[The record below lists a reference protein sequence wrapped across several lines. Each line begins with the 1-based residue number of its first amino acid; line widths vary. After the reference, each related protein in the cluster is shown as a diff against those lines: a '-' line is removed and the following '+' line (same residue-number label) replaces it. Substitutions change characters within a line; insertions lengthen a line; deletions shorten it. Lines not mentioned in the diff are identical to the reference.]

1 MIDFGDIDI
10 DALLAEAEVKQ
21 PIKRLRDVEQ
31 IFLAGNTQVE
41 SKADLAKIVEEPCLA
56 VCENLYDKNI
66 LTYWSSANKNA
77 PDRAY
82 VLIRYESLDDNNKK
96 IADDLIA
103 QGVLSDAPKYNFD
116 SYNAAQEY
124 GKSLYLGI
132 DTNPDM
138 EVAKI
143 SERLC
148 KIAAE
153 FAPQDIKYNVYTPEY
168 LLENSFGKKPE
179 TFAFPSLKTAVCG
192 EKLSDDYKPEREAI
206 LTSIKIMMMQKQ
218 ATGLTT
224 DDIREVGDKIGWLY
238 NEENGYLY
246 KDKET
251 LRRHNEYVKQPDNI
265 VNFVDIVNMPYD
277 DTAVDK
283 NIKDLLSGKGYQP
296 EYKYKVKDFLVA
308 EQENLSQSLNYDEF
322 THHLAFSEDLCN
334 ASGFADSKKIDD
346 FIDGFNFTDEKQRES
361 LHQTLTEEVPI
372 NFAAG
377 YVFAKP
383 NGEKQDIVS
392 FCGFVENPM
401 YSLYTDIHE
410 LAHVMQHQK
419 FYPNIMEKLENATDE
434 HSIQVRDI
442 VMRGYREI
450 HANAFAGAY
459 MMAMAVKSD
468 DPVVIDKV
476 EKMVTQTSTFMSNAL
491 INSKLGAAYC
501 DWGATKRVIA
511 DIKQNGADKLFNE
524 NGRINFAKL
533 YDFSFSKVKE
543 MGYTPQMLLDAYDNE
558 GATVRKIKAD
568 TADKSAMIAEVNKIK
583 GDNPILND
591 FAEAQS
597 LYDPNSGNRL
607 QTLYSRLA
615 NPKAREKTLFDK
627 QYDDLPNV
635 SQYRELYTATQKQ
648 IQAQLINKA
657 RS

>member
-1 MIDFGDIDI
+1 MAEDILNIDIGEKYAFDMVDGDKTVGQMNISVHRQKTSSRGENQIYPDSWFIGDSEQLKPVLEIDGFGTVGNQGGGYGRAGLQRAYEMSLEKGCSGRVEVLATFGAGSFYEHCGFVGKHKDGLKYFEPTEKNIATLYEGGKRENLSLQTAKPMDFGD
-10 DALLAEAEVKQ
+10 
-21 PIKRLRDVEQ
+21 
-31 IFLAGNTQVE
+31 F
-41 SKADLAKIVEEPCLA
+41 
-56 VCENLYDKNI
+56 
-66 LTYWSSANKNA
+66 
-77 PDRAY
+77 
-82 VLIRYESLDDNNKK
+82 SLDD
-96 IADDLIA
+96 IHSPVDD
-103 QGVLSDAPKYNFD
+103 
-116 SYNAAQEY
+116 
-124 GKSLYLGI
+124 
-132 DTNPDM
+132 
-138 EVAKI
+138 
-143 SERLC
+143 
-148 KIAAE
+148 
-153 FAPQDIKYNVYTPEY
+153 
-168 LLENSFGKKPE
+168 
-179 TFAFPSLKTAVCG
+179 
-192 EKLSDDYKPEREAI
+192 
-206 LTSIKIMMMQKQ
+206 
-218 ATGLTT
+218 
-224 DDIREVGDKIGWLY
+224 
-238 NEENGYLY
+238 
-246 KDKET
+246 
-251 LRRHNEYVKQPDNI
+251 
-265 VNFVDIVNMPYD
+265 FVDIVNMSYD
-277 DTAVDK
+277 DNIVDK

-308 EQENLSQSLNYDEF
+308 EQENLAQSLNPDKF

-346 FIDGFNFTDEKQRES
+346 FINGFNFTNEKQRES

-459 MMAMAVKSD
+459 MMAMAVKSGN
-468 DPVVIDKV
+468 PVVIDKV

-511 DIKQNGADKLFNE
+511 DIKQNGADKLFKD
-524 NGRINFAKL
+524 NGRIDFAKL

-597 LYDPNSGNRL
+597 LYEPNSGNRL
-607 QTLYSRLA
+607 QTFYSRLA
-615 NPKAREKTLFDK
+615 NPKNREKTLFDK
-627 QYDDLPNV
+627 QYDDLPNI

-648 IQAQLINKA
+648 IQAQIINKV

>member
-1 MIDFGDIDI
+1 MTNDGLNIDFGEMYAFDMVDGDKTVGQMNVSVHKQKTSSRGESQIYPDSWFIGDTEQLKPVLEIDGFGTI
-10 DALLAEAEVKQ
+10 ENQGHGYGRAGLQRAYEMSLEKGCDGRVEVHATWGAGKFYEHCGFVGKNGEKNGQ
-21 PIKRLRDVEQ
+21 PGIKYFEP
-31 IFLAGNTQVE
+31 T
-41 SKADLAKIVEEPCLA
+41 EENVA
-56 VCENLYDKNI
+56 VLYKSGKRENLSLQTAKPMDFG
-66 LTYWSSANKNA
+66 
-77 PDRAY
+77 DF
-82 VLIRYESLDDNNKK
+82 SLDDFNNP
-96 IADDLIA
+96 IDD
-103 QGVLSDAPKYNFD
+103 
-116 SYNAAQEY
+116 
-124 GKSLYLGI
+124 
-132 DTNPDM
+132 
-138 EVAKI
+138 
-143 SERLC
+143 
-148 KIAAE
+148 
-153 FAPQDIKYNVYTPEY
+153 
-168 LLENSFGKKPE
+168 
-179 TFAFPSLKTAVCG
+179 
-192 EKLSDDYKPEREAI
+192 
-206 LTSIKIMMMQKQ
+206 
-218 ATGLTT
+218 
-224 DDIREVGDKIGWLY
+224 
-238 NEENGYLY
+238 
-246 KDKET
+246 
-251 LRRHNEYVKQPDNI
+251 
-265 VNFVDIVNMPYD
+265 FVDIVNMPYD
-277 DTAVDK
+277 DNIVDK

-308 EQENLSQSLNYDEF
+308 EQENLAQSLNPDKF

-346 FIDGFNFTDEKQRES
+346 FIDGFNFTNEKQRES

-383 NGEKQDIVS
+383 NGEKQEIVS

-442 VMRGYREI
+442 VMRSYREI

-459 MMAMAVKSD
+459 MMAMAVKSGN
-468 DPVVIDKV
+468 PVVIDKV

-501 DWGATKRVIA
+501 DWGATKRVIV
-511 DIKQNGADKLFNE
+511 DIKQNGADKLFKD
-524 NGRINFAKL
+524 NGRIDFAKL

-543 MGYTPQMLLDAYDNE
+543 MGYTPQMLLEAYDNE
-558 GATVRKIKAD
+558 GATVRKIKAETSD
-568 TADKSAMIAEVNKIK
+568 RAAMITEVNKIK

-597 LYDPNSGNRL
+597 LYEPNSGNRL
-607 QTLYSRLA
+607 QTFYSRLA

-627 QYDDLPNV
+627 QYDDLPNI

-648 IQAQLINKA
+648 IQAQLINKV

>member
-1 MIDFGDIDI
+1 
-10 DALLAEAEVKQ
+10 
-21 PIKRLRDVEQ
+21 
-31 IFLAGNTQVE
+31 
-41 SKADLAKIVEEPCLA
+41 
-56 VCENLYDKNI
+56 
-66 LTYWSSANKNA
+66 
-77 PDRAY
+77 
-82 VLIRYESLDDNNKK
+82 
-96 IADDLIA
+96 
-103 QGVLSDAPKYNFD
+103 
-116 SYNAAQEY
+116 
-124 GKSLYLGI
+124 
-132 DTNPDM
+132 
-138 EVAKI
+138 
-143 SERLC
+143 
-148 KIAAE
+148 
-153 FAPQDIKYNVYTPEY
+153 
-168 LLENSFGKKPE
+168 
-179 TFAFPSLKTAVCG
+179 
-192 EKLSDDYKPEREAI
+192 
-206 LTSIKIMMMQKQ
+206 
-218 ATGLTT
+218 
-224 DDIREVGDKIGWLY
+224 
-238 NEENGYLY
+238 
-246 KDKET
+246 
-251 LRRHNEYVKQPDNI
+251 
-265 VNFVDIVNMPYD
+265 
-277 DTAVDK
+277 
-283 NIKDLLSGKGYQP
+283 
-296 EYKYKVKDFLVA
+296 
-308 EQENLSQSLNYDEF
+308 
-322 THHLAFSEDLCN
+322 LCN

-361 LHQTLTEEVPI
+361 LQTTLTEEVPI

-377 YVFAKP
+377 YVFAKQ
-383 NGEKQDIVS
+383 NNDKQDIVS

-419 FYPNIMEKLENATDE
+419 FYPNIMEKLEDATDE

-459 MMAMAVKSD
+459 MMAMAVKSGN
-468 DPVVIDKV
+468 PVVIDKV

-511 DIKQNGADKLFNE
+511 DIKQNGADKLFKD
-524 NGRINFAKL
+524 NGRIDFAKL

-583 GDNPILND
+583 GDNPILSD

-597 LYDPNSGNRL
+597 LYEPNSGNRL
-607 QTLYSRLA
+607 QTFYSRLA

-627 QYDDLPNV
+627 QYDDLPNI

-648 IQAQLINKA
+648 IQAQLINKV

>member
-1 MIDFGDIDI
+1 MVENVDFGEMYAFDMVDGDKEVGTMNISVHKQKNSSRGENQIYPDSWFIGDTEQLKPVLEIDGFGTI
-10 DALLAEAEVKQ
+10 ENQGKGYGRAGLQRAYEMSIEKGCDGRVEVHATWGAGSFYEHCGFVGKNGEKNGQPGIKYFEPTKENITALYKGG
-21 PIKRLRDVEQ
+21 KR
-31 IFLAGNTQVE
+31 
-41 SKADLAKIVEEPCLA
+41 
-56 VCENLYDKNI
+56 ENLTLQK
-66 LTYWSSANKNA
+66 AQ
-77 PDRAY
+77 PM
-82 VLIRYESLDDNNKK
+82 
-96 IADDLIA
+96 DL
-103 QGVLSDAPKYNFD
+103 SNFNFD
-116 SYNAAQEY
+116 EF
-124 GKSLYLGI
+124 
-132 DTNPDM
+132 TN
-138 EVAKI
+138 
-143 SERLC
+143 
-148 KIAAE
+148 
-153 FAPQDIKYNVYTPEY
+153 
-168 LLENSFGKKPE
+168 
-179 TFAFPSLKTAVCG
+179 
-192 EKLSDDYKPEREAI
+192 
-206 LTSIKIMMMQKQ
+206 
-218 ATGLTT
+218 TT
-224 DDIREVGDKIGWLY
+224 ED
-238 NEENGYLY
+238 
-246 KDKET
+246 
-251 LRRHNEYVKQPDNI
+251 
-265 VNFVDIVNMPYD
+265 FVELVNMPYD
-277 DTAVDK
+277 DNIVDK

-308 EQENLSQSLNYDEF
+308 EQENLAQSLNPDKF

-346 FIDGFNFTDEKQRES
+346 FIDGFNFTNEKQKES
-361 LHQTLTEEVPI
+361 LQQTLTEEVPI

-383 NGEKQDIVS
+383 NGEKQEIVS

-450 HANAFAGAY
+450 HANAFASAY
-459 MMAMAVKSD
+459 MMAMAVKSGN
-468 DPVVIDKV
+468 PVVIDKV

-511 DIKQNGADKLFNE
+511 DIKQNGADRMFND
-524 NGRINFAKL
+524 NGRIDFAKL

-558 GATVRKIKAD
+558 GNTVRNIKAE
-568 TADKSAMIAEVNKIK
+568 TKDKAEMIAEVNKIK

-597 LYDPNSGNRL
+597 LYEPNSGNRL
-607 QTLYSRLA
+607 QTFYSRLA

-627 QYDDLPNV
+627 QYDDLPNI

-648 IQAQLINKA
+648 IQAQLINKS

>member
-1 MIDFGDIDI
+1 M
-10 DALLAEAEVKQ
+10 
-21 PIKRLRDVEQ
+21 
-31 IFLAGNTQVE
+31 
-41 SKADLAKIVEEPCLA
+41 
-56 VCENLYDKNI
+56 
-66 LTYWSSANKNA
+66 
-77 PDRAY
+77 
-82 VLIRYESLDDNNKK
+82 
-96 IADDLIA
+96 
-103 QGVLSDAPKYNFD
+103 
-116 SYNAAQEY
+116 
-124 GKSLYLGI
+124 
-132 DTNPDM
+132 
-138 EVAKI
+138 
-143 SERLC
+143 
-148 KIAAE
+148 
-153 FAPQDIKYNVYTPEY
+153 
-168 LLENSFGKKPE
+168 
-179 TFAFPSLKTAVCG
+179 
-192 EKLSDDYKPEREAI
+192 
-206 LTSIKIMMMQKQ
+206 
-218 ATGLTT
+218 
-224 DDIREVGDKIGWLY
+224 
-238 NEENGYLY
+238 
-246 KDKET
+246 
-251 LRRHNEYVKQPDNI
+251 
-265 VNFVDIVNMPYD
+265 
-277 DTAVDK
+277 
-283 NIKDLLSGKGYQP
+283 
-296 EYKYKVKDFLVA
+296 A
-308 EQENLSQSLNYDEF
+308 EQENLAQSLNPDKF

-346 FIDGFNFTDEKQRES
+346 FIDGFNFTNEKQRES

-383 NGEKQDIVS
+383 NGEKQEIVS

-442 VMRGYREI
+442 VMRSYREI

-459 MMAMAVKSD
+459 IMAMAVKSGN
-468 DPVVIDKV
+468 PVVIDKV

-511 DIKQNGADKLFNE
+511 DIKQNGADKLFKD
-524 NGRINFAKL
+524 NGRIDFAKL

-597 LYDPNSGNRL
+597 LYEPNSGNRL
-607 QTLYSRLA
+607 QTFYSRLA
-615 NPKAREKTLFDK
+615 NPKNREKTLFDK
-627 QYDDLPNV
+627 QYDDLPNI

-648 IQAQLINKA
+648 IQAQLINKV

>member
-1 MIDFGDIDI
+1 MANDRLNIDFGEMYAFDMVDGDKTVGQMNVSVHKQKTSSRGESQIYPDSWFIGDSEQLKPVLEIDGFGTVGNQGGGYGR
-10 DALLAEAEVKQ
+10 AGLQRAYEMSLEKGCEGRVEVHATWGAGSFYEHCGFVGKNEGQ
-21 PIKRLRDVEQ
+21 PGIKY
-31 IFLAGNTQVE
+31 F
-41 SKADLAKIVEEPCLA
+41 EPTEKNIATLYEGGKR
-56 VCENLYDKNI
+56 ENLSLQTAKPMDFG
-66 LTYWSSANKNA
+66 
-77 PDRAY
+77 DF
-82 VLIRYESLDDNNKK
+82 SLDDFNNP
-96 IADDLIA
+96 IDD
-103 QGVLSDAPKYNFD
+103 
-116 SYNAAQEY
+116 
-124 GKSLYLGI
+124 
-132 DTNPDM
+132 
-138 EVAKI
+138 
-143 SERLC
+143 
-148 KIAAE
+148 
-153 FAPQDIKYNVYTPEY
+153 
-168 LLENSFGKKPE
+168 
-179 TFAFPSLKTAVCG
+179 
-192 EKLSDDYKPEREAI
+192 
-206 LTSIKIMMMQKQ
+206 
-218 ATGLTT
+218 
-224 DDIREVGDKIGWLY
+224 
-238 NEENGYLY
+238 
-246 KDKET
+246 
-251 LRRHNEYVKQPDNI
+251 
-265 VNFVDIVNMPYD
+265 FVDIVNMPYD
-277 DTAVDK
+277 DNIVDK

-308 EQENLSQSLNYDEF
+308 EQENLAQSLNPDKF

-346 FIDGFNFTDEKQRES
+346 FIDGFNFTNEKQRES

-383 NGEKQDIVS
+383 NGEKQEIVS

-459 MMAMAVKSD
+459 MMAMAVKSGN
-468 DPVVIDKV
+468 PVVIDKV

-511 DIKQNGADKLFNE
+511 DIKQNGADKLFKD
-524 NGRINFAKL
+524 NGRIDFAKL

-543 MGYTPQMLLDAYDNE
+543 MGYTPQMLLEAYDNE

-597 LYDPNSGNRL
+597 LYEPNSGNRL
-607 QTLYSRLA
+607 QTFYSRLA
-615 NPKAREKTLFDK
+615 NPKNREKTLFDK
-627 QYDDLPNV
+627 QYDDLPNI

-648 IQAQLINKA
+648 IQAQLINKV